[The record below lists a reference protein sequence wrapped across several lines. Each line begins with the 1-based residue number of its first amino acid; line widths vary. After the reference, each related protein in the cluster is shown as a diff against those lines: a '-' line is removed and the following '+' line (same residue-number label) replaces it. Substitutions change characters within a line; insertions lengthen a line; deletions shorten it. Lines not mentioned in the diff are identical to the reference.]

1 MDKSKKKYTKKVVDK
16 FYPSFCRIQVYRNQ
30 KKQIL
35 KISVKEII
43 MDIGYKGYS
52 STQEFPVNR
61 ELNKKF
67 FEFYKNNEYLK
78 NEKTRNPLCCNA
90 FGDLLRLNKFK
101 FIINGLRYYIATG

>member
-67 FEFYKNNEYLK
+67 FEFYKNEERLAVMYKSAEASYVGRLDDV
-78 NEKTRNPLCCNA
+78 PD
-90 FGDLLRLNKFK
+90 DLALV
-101 FIINGLRYYIATG
+101 